1 MINFFF
7 LCVANNPPNIMA
19 DEIFIVYVGVES
31 SFTIMVDDP
40 GDEFTLTVDGGL
52 PPNSVLEE
60 TEGGEYIFRWNL
72 QEVIIFPL
80 RFIANDS
87 RGASSIFVPT
97 VEICACVNGGNC
109 TREGL
114 LSNNA
119 TVVLNCVCPE
129 GMIII

>member
-1 MINFFF
+1 M
-7 LCVANNPPNIMA
+7 
-19 DEIFIVYVGVES
+19 GVES
-31 SFTIMVDDP
+31 SFTIVVDDP

-87 RGASSIFVPT
+87 RGASSLFVPT